1 MRWQGSGGEWPC
13 RTVEP
18 VARPTVPTDGS
29 APERTH
35 SMFHRAVVACA
46 LTLLSPAAFAQ
57 GYTFEM
63 PQADRPTPP
72 VEIPDGRQ
80 SPGEPEVPD
89 IGETLDGSLDTIFDN
104 LFRRAEPHLQGLA
117 QELHGTFSELAPA
130 FRELGGLID
139 DIGNYEPPERLPNG
153 DILIRRRA
161 DAPPPPPLEEL
172 PNLLPRSDGAEEA
185 PPWSL
190 PPAPVDPDQPQIDL

>member
-1 MRWQGSGGEWPC
+1 ML
-13 RTVEP
+13 
-18 VARPTVPTDGS
+18 
-29 APERTH
+29 
-35 SMFHRAVVACA
+35 HRAVVACA

-63 PQADRPTPP
+63 PRADQSTPP
-72 VEIPDGRQ
+72 VAIPDGQ
-80 SPGEPEVPD
+80 QPPTEPEAPD
-89 IGETLDGSLDTIFDN
+89 IDETLDGSLDTIFDN

-117 QELHGTFSELAPA
+117 QELQGTFGELAPA

-172 PNLLPRSDGAEEA
+172 PNLLPRGDDTERES
-185 PPWSL
+185 PWSV
-190 PPAPVDPDQPQIDL
+190 PTAPVDPDQPQIDL